1 MASPSYHR
9 CPGWAHWREHG
20 RVQRPGLAFTAYAAV
35 RARIMI
41 WDRFDVIAW
50 KAHTVQPLQ
59 HITTVFLAQSRRE
72 SFQWKRFLRQR
83 WDVESATVVVAWS
96 SWQRLEQAICFILQ
110 VERQAAY
117 LMILLDIFPHNFLIY
132 KYSPWGWQV
141 RNGRTKGPLL
151 LLLHS
156 VKVLKLK
163 SAV

>member
-1 MASPSYHR
+1 M
-9 CPGWAHWREHG
+9 
-20 RVQRPGLAFTAYAAV
+20 QRPGLAFTAYAAV

-132 KYSPWGWQV
+132 KYSP
-141 RNGRTKGPLL
+141 
-151 LLLHS
+151 
-156 VKVLKLK
+156 
-163 SAV
+163 